1 MTWRAKVRKSE
12 KKKKNGK
19 LKGDEKY
26 KKTTEI

>member
-12 KKKKNGK
+12 KKKNGK